1 MTRRRWRSSTQRWN
15 CAGLVFL
22 KEDSHEIGLH
32 RPAHPEEAY
41 HPKSRHCRKEQ
52 RCGLGKLYPAC
63 MLVIIGVSRLANS
76 RVEIRVER
84 PQHDSNAA
92 QEYRTETETRAVL
105 LSLGIG
111 EEAINSHLKLLAQMG
126 ANEQLKFPPM
136 DVPQDALLSR
146 GFRL

>member
-1 MTRRRWRSSTQRWN
+1 
-15 CAGLVFL
+15 
-22 KEDSHEIGLH
+22 
-32 RPAHPEEAY
+32 
-41 HPKSRHCRKEQ
+41 
-52 RCGLGKLYPAC
+52 

-76 RVEIRVER
+76 RVEIRVAR

-92 QEYRTETETRAVL
+92 QEYLTETETRAVL
-105 LSLGIG
+105 LALGIG
-111 EEAINSHLKLLAQMG
+111 EETINSHLKLLAQMG